1 MKEKE
6 KSIRRILL
14 ILYIFCIVYI
24 TVLSRNRS
32 IRRIAHTDPFWS
44 YSFLLHGNLE
54 KLSGI
59 FQNIL
64 LFVPIGYM
72 LASFQHRRWKGF
84 SAAVFLSAFL
94 SLTIECVQYFT
105 GFGWFDV
112 DDLINN
118 SVGAVIGAG
127 LFSFCSHLG
136 KRWNCDKAS
145 LGVMVSVLFVLAGA
159 AGCLKMTEMVNH
171 DRGYEQQFYFDITSL
186 DPDSFS
192 GVCKTYGCPTPSYEL
207 YCRKFDDP
215 DGELYKASK
224 EINGDLFSARF
235 PESLGPDDDMEFLIK
250 FRHYDTMTTSTYIR
264 DGEVCYLP
272 DPVPKPSILNTDTAE
287 LLAYSVLRAYS
298 KEYNTYVYEING
310 ELIWLIGCD
319 ISPTTEIV
327 YHIYSDDQKN
337 LPEKRIRYGFDNHG
351 FRTKEKRNDG
361 YLVIRKPIP
370 TQYVVAAVLVGFHIE
385 GNLIWSQMFRVR
397 ETFSFDAHD
406 YEQTADNAASG
417 VENADRSIGNGLF

>member
-14 ILYIFCIVYI
+14 ILYIFCILYI

-94 SLTIECVQYFT
+94 SLMIECVQYLT

-112 DDLINN
+112 DDLVNN

-171 DRGYEQQFYFDITSL
+171 DRGYEQQFYFDVTSVSR
-186 DPDSFS
+186 DAFF
-192 GVCKTYGCPTPSYEL
+192 GVCKTYGCPTPPYEL
-207 YCRKFDDP
+207 YCRKLDNP
-215 DGELYKASK
+215 DGQLCKASQD
-224 EINGDLFSARF
+224 INGDSFTARF
-235 PESLGPDDDMEFLIK
+235 PESMGPDDDMEFLIK

-272 DPVPKPSILNTDTAE
+272 DPVPKPGISDAGTAE
-287 LLAYSVLRAYS
+287 LLKHSVLRAYS
-298 KEYNTYVYEING
+298 KEYDTYVYEKKG

-319 ISPTTEIV
+319 VSPTTEIV
-327 YHIYSDDQKN
+327 FRIYSDDEKN
-337 LPEKRIRYGFDNHG
+337 LPEKRIRYGFDNRG
-351 FRTKEKRNDG
+351 FRTEVKRIDG
-361 YLVIRKPIP
+361 YQVIRKPIP
-370 TQYVVAAVLVGFHIE
+370 TKYFVAAVMVGFHIE
-385 GNLIWSQMFRVR
+385 GKLMWSQIFRVKDCL
-397 ETFSFDAHD
+397 EKDCPIAI
-406 YEQTADNAASG
+406 DNEGCVDNVGQSA
-417 VENADRSIGNGLF
+417 